1 MDGNGRWATSHGF
14 PRVEGHR
21 KGIEIVEEITM
32 ACREIGV
39 KYLTLYAFSDE
50 NWERPAEE
58 VGALMGL
65 LVQFLKLK
73 KEKLLK
79 NNIRFR
85 IIGDRDRLPKEVQ
98 NAVKDVED
106 ATASQDKLN
115 LIVALSYGAR
125 REICR
130 AFERVVQA
138 GKKDITPEEFSE
150 FLDTRGIPDPDL
162 LIRTSGEVRISNF
175 LLWQVA
181 YTEFYFTKTPWPEF
195 DRKSLE
201 NAIKEFGSRERR
213 FGKTS
218 EQL

>member
-1 MDGNGRWATSHGF
+1 MDGNDRWAISHGL

-21 KGIEIVEEITM
+21 KGIEVVEEITM
-32 ACREIGV
+32 ACSDMGV

-50 NWERPAEE
+50 NWERPPEE
-58 VGALMGL
+58 VAALMGL
-65 LVQFLKLK
+65 LVQFLRLK

-98 NAVKDVED
+98 DAVKDVED
-106 ATASQDKLN
+106 ATASQDKTH

-125 REICR
+125 KEICR
-130 AFERVVQA
+130 AFERVIET
-138 GKKDITPEEFSE
+138 GKKEITPEDFSE
-150 FLDTRGIPDPDL
+150 FLDTKGIPDPDL

-181 YTEFYFTKTPWPEF
+181 YTEFYFTKVPWPEF
-195 DRKSLE
+195 DRK
-201 NAIKEFGSRERR
+201 
-213 FGKTS
+213 
-218 EQL
+218 